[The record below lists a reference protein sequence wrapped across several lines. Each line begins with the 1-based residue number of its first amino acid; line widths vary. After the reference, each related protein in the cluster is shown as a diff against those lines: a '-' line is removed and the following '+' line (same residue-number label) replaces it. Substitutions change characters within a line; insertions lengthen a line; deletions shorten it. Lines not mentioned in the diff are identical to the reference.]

1 MQQENPLRALPS
13 VNELLQ
19 DPRLVALAS
28 EHGHELALGVAR
40 DAIAAAR
47 EKIAAGEQA
56 TDLVADALERAEGAG
71 APRLR
76 RVLNATGVVVHT
88 NLGRAPLAASA
99 LERIQEVAIGY
110 SNLEYDLE
118 EGVRGSRQDH
128 VSPLLSELTG
138 AEAALVV
145 NNNAAAVLL
154 AVAALAEGRDVLVS
168 RGELVEI
175 GDGFRIPDVLARSG
189 ARLVE
194 VGTTNRTRVE
204 DYERALGERTAVL
217 LRVHQSNFRVVGF
230 TETPRLADLARLA
243 EERGLVLVDDL
254 GSGVLPHVGDEP
266 TVHESLAAGAHVV
279 TFSGDKLLGG
289 PQAGIV
295 VGRTDLVERLRR
307 HPLQRALRADKLTL
321 AALEG
326 TLALYRSGRAGP
338 PVLQMLTE
346 PAESV
351 RSRAERL
358 AELTGGKVEPTVARA
373 GGGSLPT
380 TDLESFACALEESL
394 AEPLRRG
401 DPPVIGIVRDGVLLL
416 DCRTL
421 TDEEVEVA
429 ARAVNECRSR

>member
-1 MQQENPLRALPS
+1 
-13 VNELLQ
+13 
-19 DPRLVALAS
+19 
-28 EHGHELALGVAR
+28 
-40 DAIAAAR
+40 
-47 EKIAAGEQA
+47 
-56 TDLVADALERAEGAG
+56 
-71 APRLR
+71 
-76 RVLNATGVVVHT
+76 
-88 NLGRAPLAASA
+88 
-99 LERIQEVAIGY
+99 
-110 SNLEYDLE
+110 
-118 EGVRGSRQDH
+118 
-128 VSPLLSELTG
+128 
-138 AEAALVV
+138 
-145 NNNAAAVLL
+145 
-154 AVAALAEGRDVLVS
+154 
-168 RGELVEI
+168 
-175 GDGFRIPDVLARSG
+175 
-189 ARLVE
+189 
-194 VGTTNRTRVE
+194 
-204 DYERALGERTAVL
+204 
-217 LRVHQSNFRVVGF
+217 
-230 TETPRLADLARLA
+230 
-243 EERGLVLVDDL
+243 VLVDDL

-295 VGRTDLVERLRR
+295 VGRTHLVERLRR

-351 RSRAERL
+351 RSRTERL
-358 AELTGGKVEPTVARA
+358 AELTGGKVEPTVGRA

-421 TDEEVEVA
+421 TDEEVELA